1 MSTLSIHQTR
11 VLAALELL
19 ERIHGI
25 RWWNRDVIGAVVGA
39 GGYRPSIQRTT
50 MRSLKRA
57 GLVQTEQSSWPGAV
71 RQLVRCG
78 CARCEWGLTDEGR
91 RVAESAA
98 IRWTEDAMKH
108 VRRAPRWP
116 TDYSTWD
123 EDETWEQHQQVAEE
137 Q

>member
-71 RQLVRCG
+71 RQLVR
-78 CARCEWGLTDEGR
+78 
-91 RVAESAA
+91 
-98 IRWTEDAMKH
+98 
-108 VRRAPRWP
+108 
-116 TDYSTWD
+116 
-123 EDETWEQHQQVAEE
+123 
-137 Q
+137 